1 MTLTR
6 HIVRLFTHTHTC
18 SSGWFH
24 STHTYCPYVS
34 SASVHKTNII
44 AIGVSKHPST
54 HKTNVAIEVSEVL
67 LHLSGSDLM

>member
-6 HIVRLFTHTHTC
+6 RIVRLFTRTHVVTVVVG
-18 SSGWFH
+18 SIV
-24 STHTYCPYVS
+24 HTYLLSLCKHPS
-34 SASVHKTNII
+34 MHKSNI